1 MKRILLAVMLSVVAV
16 GAQADYCTDVERL
29 AYSVMK
35 ANQQRVPIA
44 KALEVAGSD
53 SMSRAIVI
61 DAYNVRSYLSE
72 EAKEIQRQRFAQ
84 KWLMKC
90 IGR

>member
-1 MKRILLAVMLSVVAV
+1 MKRILLAVMLSVVTV
-16 GAQADYCTDVERL
+16 GAHADYCSEVERL

-53 SMSRAIVI
+53 AMSRAIVI
-61 DAYNVRSYLSE
+61 DAYKSVSYLAES
-72 EAKEIQRQRFAQ
+72 AKETQRQRFAE